1 MIYSTY
7 EQLLEQMNQPSLH
20 NRRMHDILILVYK
33 SIHGLA
39 PKYINISDLFS
50 LRSPT
55 MNSRDNDSL
64 IIPRV
69 NTTKYGLLSVAFRA
83 GELWILFIDVIRAS
97 PTIQSLKVATSGLDF
112 FNGCCSFC
120 K

>member
-1 MIYSTY
+1 
-7 EQLLEQMNQPSLH
+7 MNHPSLH
-20 NRRMHDILILVYK
+20 NRRIHDILILVPK
-33 SIHGLA
+33 SMHGLA

-50 LRSPT
+50 ILSPT
-55 MNSRDNDSL
+55 MNSRGHDSL
-64 IIPRV
+64 IIARV

-83 GELWILFIDVIRAS
+83 SELWILFIDVMRAS
-97 PTIQSLKVATSGLDF
+97 PTIQSLKIATSGLDF